1 MNLGESLVPDVCSPK
16 PNPIEI
22 RKEHAW
28 GKGWKIWGKNMLVF
42 SLLDVPTQVVSYT
55 FLPI

>member
-28 GKGWKIWGKNMLVF
+28 GKGWKIWGKNM
-42 SLLDVPTQVVSYT
+42 PTQVVSYMV
-55 FLPI
+55 LPI